1 MTSSHYEIRICENPA
16 CGLRYPLVH
25 EHPFGTR
32 CPLCLGSTKV
42 ILTRPLCPEPFWPQS
57 EQNPTPRHW
66 LHAIL
71 DNVRSAWNVGAMF
84 RTADGLG
91 VEKLYLCGITP
102 TPENAAV
109 RKTSLGAEESVQW
122 EYARDSVKL
131 AERLKAEGFTL
142 WGLEQD
148 ERAVRLG
155 KTDWGTE
162 GETERISTTE
172 EAEKRRGATDGETEK
187 RISTTDETEKRRGA
201 TDGMD
206 VANKRIALVVG
217 NEVTGVDPDLLD
229 LCDRVVYIPMRGS
242 KRSLNVE
249 VAFAI
254 AAWVVNEY

>member
-16 CGLRYPLVH
+16 CGLRYPLVDG
-25 EHPFGTR
+25 HPFGTR

-42 ILTRPLCPEPFWPQS
+42 VLTRPLSPEPFSPLDELVPAPQA
-57 EQNPTPRHW
+57 W
-66 LHAIL
+66 LHAVL

-91 VEKLYLCGITP
+91 VGKLYLCGITP
-102 TPENAAV
+102 TPENDAV

-131 AERLKAEGFTL
+131 AERLKAEGFVL

-148 ERAVRLG
+148 ERAIRLG
-155 KTDWGTE
+155 KADWGTDIE
-162 GETERISTTE
+162 AEKRIPTAE
-172 EAEKRRGATDGETEK
+172 EAEKRMSATNETGK
-187 RISTTDETEKRRGA
+187 RMRTTNE
-201 TDGMD
+201 MD
-206 VANKRIALVVG
+206 VANNQVVLVVG
-217 NEVTGVDPDLLD
+217 NEVTGADPGLLE
-229 LCDRVVYIPMRGS
+229 LCDRIIYIPMHGS

-254 AAWVVNEY
+254 AAWVINER

>member
-16 CGLRYPLVH
+16 CGLRYPLADG
-25 EHPFGTR
+25 HPFGAR

-42 ILTRPLCPEPFWPQS
+42 SLTRPLSPEPFSPLN
-57 EQNPTPRHW
+57 ELIPTFNKR

-102 TPENAAV
+102 TPKNDAV

-122 EYARDSVKL
+122 EYAQNAVKL
-131 AERLKAEGFTL
+131 AERLKAEGFVL

-155 KTDWGTE
+155 KANWETDTE
-162 GETERISTTE
+162 
-172 EAEKRRGATDGETEK
+172 AEK
-187 RISTTDETEKRRGA
+187 RISTAEQMRITN
-201 TDGMD
+201 GMD
-206 VANKRIALVVG
+206 VANKRVVLVVG
-217 NEVTGVDPDLLD
+217 NEVTGVDPGLLE
-229 LCDRVVYIPMRGS
+229 LCDRIVYIPMHGS

-254 AAWVVNEY
+254 AAWVINELNIGQS

>member
-1 MTSSHYEIRICENPA
+1 MTSYHYEIRICENPA
-16 CGLRYPLVH
+16 CGLRYPLV
-25 EHPFGTR
+25 EGHPFGTR
-32 CPLCLGSTKV
+32 CPLCLGSTEV
-42 ILTRPLCPEPFWPQS
+42 VLTRPLSPEPFSPL
-57 EQNPTPRHW
+57 NAPIPAPRKW

-102 TPENAAV
+102 TPENVAV

-122 EYARDSVKL
+122 EYARDAVKL
-131 AERLKAEGFTL
+131 AKRLKAEEFAL

-155 KTDWGTE
+155 KTDWGT
-162 GETERISTTE
+162 
-172 EAEKRRGATDGETEK
+172 DDETEK
-187 RISTTDETEKRRGA
+187 RISTAEEAEKRMWTTDETEKRIWA

-206 VANKRIALVVG
+206 RANKRIVLVVG
-217 NEVTGVDPDLLD
+217 NEVTGTDPGLLE
-229 LCDRVVYIPMRGS
+229 LCDRIVYIPMRGS

-254 AAWVVNEY
+254 AAWVINEH

>member
-1 MTSSHYEIRICENPA
+1 MGTPPHLVCFNWPMTSYHYEIRICENPA
-16 CGLRYPLVH
+16 CGLRYPLV
-25 EHPFGTR
+25 EGHPFGTR
-32 CPLCLGSTKV
+32 CPLCLGSTEV
-42 ILTRPLCPEPFWPQS
+42 VLTRPLSPETFSPL
-57 EQNPTPRHW
+57 NTPVPVPRKW

-91 VEKLYLCGITP
+91 LEKLYLCGITP
-102 TPENAAV
+102 TPENDAV

-122 EYARDSVKL
+122 EYARDAVKL
-131 AERLKAEGFTL
+131 AKRLKAEGVAL

-155 KTDWGTE
+155 P
-162 GETERISTTE
+162 
-172 EAEKRRGATDGETEK
+172 GADGETEK
-187 RISTTDETEKRRGA
+187 RVWA

-206 VANKRIALVVG
+206 SANKRIVLVVG
-217 NEVTGVDPDLLD
+217 NEVTGTDPGLLD
-229 LCDRVVYIPMRGS
+229 LCDRIVYIPMRGN

-254 AAWVVNEY
+254 AAWVINEY

>member
-1 MTSSHYEIRICENPA
+1 MTSYHYEIRICENPA
-16 CGLRYPLVH
+16 CGLRYPLV
-25 EHPFGTR
+25 EGHPFGTR
-32 CPLCLGSTKV
+32 CPLCLGSTEV
-42 ILTRPLCPEPFWPQS
+42 VLTRPLSPETFSPL
-57 EQNPTPRHW
+57 NTPVPVPRKW

-91 VEKLYLCGITP
+91 LEKLYLCGITP
-102 TPENAAV
+102 TPENDAV

-122 EYARDSVKL
+122 EYARDAVKL
-131 AERLKAEGFTL
+131 AKRLKAEGFAL

-155 KTDWGTE
+155 PP
-162 GETERISTTE
+162 
-172 EAEKRRGATDGETEK
+172 GADGETEK
-187 RISTTDETEKRRGA
+187 RVWA

-206 VANKRIALVVG
+206 SANKRIVLVVG
-217 NEVTGVDPDLLD
+217 NEVTGTDPGLLD
-229 LCDRVVYIPMRGS
+229 LCDRIVYIPMRGN

-254 AAWVVNEY
+254 AAWVINEY